1 MSEFAREELERFR
14 PQRDTALTV
23 GNFDGVHLGHRHLVE
38 YVMRR
43 AQERDLAAGI
53 VTLYPDPDTVLR
65 PRDSMRYITS
75 LEQRIELLRRL
86 GLDLVVPLSFTSE
99 LAELPAA
106 EFVGLLKEQLRLRLL
121 IMGPG
126 HAFGRNRE
134 GTPERMAVLGR
145 DLGFDVEVIP
155 DGLVQKASLVSS
167 TAIRAALA
175 AGDLEAAER
184 QLGRRYALR
193 GPVIRGDQRGRTLG
207 FPTANVGV
215 TADRALPAF
224 GVYATWAYLGEARY
238 ASVTN
243 VGLRPTFDGEKVSVE
258 TYIFDFDEDIYDRLL
273 RLEFVK
279 RLRPERKFD
288 SIEAIKAQI
297 VKDAAEA
304 RALLAA
310 EAVA

>member
-1 MSEFAREELERFR
+1 VSEFAREELLHFR
-14 PQRDTALTV
+14 PERETALTV

-43 AQERDLAAGI
+43 AREEGLAAGV

-75 LEQRIELLRRL
+75 FEQRIELLRRL

-99 LAELPAA
+99 LAELTA
-106 EFVGLLKEQLRLRLL
+106 EAFVRLLKEELHMRLL

-134 GTPERMAVLGR
+134 GTPEHIAAIGKSL
-145 DLGFDVEVIP
+145 DFEVEVIP
-155 DGLVQKASLVSS
+155 EGLVQQANLVSA
-167 TAIRAALA
+167 TAIRKALA
-175 AGDLEAAER
+175 EGDLEAVER

-193 GPVIRGDQRGRTLG
+193 GPVIRGDQRGHTLG

-238 ASVTN
+238 PSVTN
-243 VGLRPTFDGEKVSVE
+243 VGKRPTFDGERVTIE
-258 TYIFDFDEDIYDRLL
+258 TFVFDFDEDIYDRLL

-279 RLRPERKFD
+279 RLRPELKFAG
-288 SIEAIKAQI
+288 IEAIKAQI
-297 VKDAAEA
+297 ALDAEQA
-304 RALLAA
+304 RAVLAA
-310 EAVA
+310 D

>member
-1 MSEFAREELERFR
+1 MSEFAREELEHFR

-38 YVMRR
+38 YVTRR
-43 AQERDLAAGI
+43 ARENDLAAGV

-75 LEQRIELLRRL
+75 FEQRIELLRRL

-99 LAELPAA
+99 LAELTA
-106 EFVGLLKEQLRLRLL
+106 EAFVGLLKEQLRLKLL

-134 GTPERMAVLGR
+134 GTPERISEIGR
-145 DLGFDVEVIP
+145 GLGFEVEVIP
-155 DGLVQKASLVSS
+155 EGLVQRASLVSA
-167 TAIRAALA
+167 TAIRKALA
-175 AGDLEAAER
+175 DGDLEAVER

-238 ASVTN
+238 PSVTN
-243 VGLRPTFDGEKVSVE
+243 VGMRPTFDGERVTVE
-258 TYIFDFDEDIYDRLL
+258 TYIFDFDQDIYDRLL

-279 RLRPERKFD
+279 RLRPEFKFENL
-288 SIEAIKAQI
+288 EAIKTQI
-297 VKDAAEA
+297 GHDAAQA
-304 RALLAA
+304 QAVLAA
-310 EAVA
+310 DS